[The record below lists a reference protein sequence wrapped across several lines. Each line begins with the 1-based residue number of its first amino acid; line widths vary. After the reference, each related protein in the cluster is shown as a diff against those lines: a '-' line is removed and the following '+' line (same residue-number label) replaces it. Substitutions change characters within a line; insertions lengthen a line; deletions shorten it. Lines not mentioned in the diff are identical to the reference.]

1 MFVFWGDGSAS
12 SRALVDAIRVRS
24 TENFNWTFIFIL
36 AVVFYVYWSEINKK
50 NYEAIY
56 AGLALYGVHWL
67 YEIANA
73 VIGHVAGYPL
83 WSVSNASTTF
93 ILLIGVCWELSMM
106 FSLAGIISFKMLPH
120 DRSKRYFAKN
130 GKGGVSCKLVGALEM
145 ALLFALFESFLAG
158 TSNHSFIW
166 VYKWWGVL
174 PVFITTYVPFFLAS
188 NYVPDMEPK
197 KRKAFLIGLW
207 GLVALL
213 LVILIPAGGHLG
225 RTRCLDCGKRN
236 GQYEIQAYE
245 PKGLLA
251 RLHRLFH
258 GGAFLPRLYT
268 VRAAGRA

>member
-1 MFVFWGDGSAS
+1 MFVFWGDGSAEAMS
-12 SRALVDAIRVRS
+12 LVRAIRVRS

-50 NYEAIY
+50 NFEVIF

-67 YEIANA
+67 YEIVNA
-73 VIGHVAGYPL
+73 IIGHVAGYPL

-106 FSLAGIISFKMLPH
+106 FSLAGIISFKMLPQ
-120 DRSKRYFAKN
+120 DRSKRCFARD
-130 GKGGVSCKLVGALEM
+130 GRGGISCKLLGALEM

-174 PVFITTYVPFFLAS
+174 PVFVTTYIPFFLAS

-197 KRKAFLIGLW
+197 KRTRFLIGIW
-207 GLVALL
+207 GLDALL
-213 LVILIPAGGHLG
+213 LVILIPLG
-225 RTRCLDCGKRN
+225 
-236 GQYEIQAYE
+236 II
-245 PKGLLA
+245 
-251 RLHRLFH
+251 
-258 GGAFLPRLYT
+258 
-268 VRAAGRA
+268 